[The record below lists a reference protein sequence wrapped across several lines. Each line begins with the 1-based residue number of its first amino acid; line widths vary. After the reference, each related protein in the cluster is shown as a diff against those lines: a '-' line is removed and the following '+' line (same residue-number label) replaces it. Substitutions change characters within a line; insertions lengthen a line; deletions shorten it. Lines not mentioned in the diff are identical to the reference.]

1 MRIRVSRGYI
11 SIMKRIT
18 AVICSLAIGVL
29 VANGQTALQN
39 SLERSSQLSEQI
51 NKTLNSGP
59 KVANGQTPSMQ
70 DWVNSLGDK
79 GQAQK
84 FGFNDAPLDVGWVG
98 DHWSVSWVKG
108 DKYVP
113 MERPFRTSMTFP
125 ASTIKLYW
133 EKGYSIGLIKND
145 GIYFNLPQPWAV
157 SFFKGNVTGQGY
169 KSVRKDAVQ
178 SELKSLVSAGK
189 RIRAVEY
196 VDYDEE
202 ILIVY
207 EDGKGEVASCTW
219 SNISQYIKSVND
231 KGWRVHSIA
240 QAGELWVGGLLG
252 SSQKAYQLLLIPKN
266 GAADDVWGKAE
277 DEEYMWSK
285 GYVGVCGLM
294 HGSYIGSVY
303 TRDFG
308 VLYRKISND
317 EVVVESQRVEVV
329 SGKGSLVSPFTHE
342 DQVKTSSSSVKGAAS
357 AVVID
362 ALNGFLVTNYHVV
375 EGASNLSIIF
385 QSIEYDVTVVAT
397 DDAND
402 LALLRIQGSVPQ
414 GLSSLP
420 ISINDGLGDDIVTA
434 GYPLQ
439 SVLGD
444 DIKVTEGIISSTSYL
459 GGSNMYQHSA
469 PITNGSSGGAL
480 LDRQGNLAGITQGGY
495 RPDANTE
502 NVNAAVKSL
511 MILSLIQGESD
522 CDVIVGDENQSI
534 SFSELF
540 RSVVAVKVR

>member
-1 MRIRVSRGYI
+1 MGIRVSGGYI
-11 SIMKRIT
+11 SIMKRFT
-18 AVICSLAIGVL
+18 ALFCFLAFGVL

-39 SLERSSQLSEQI
+39 SLARSSQLSEQI
-51 NKTLNSGP
+51 NKTLNPGHKLP
-59 KVANGQTPSMQ
+59 VALQ
-70 DWVNSLGDK
+70 DALINVM
-79 GQAQK
+79 
-84 FGFNDAPLDVGWVG
+84 
-98 DHWSVSWVKG
+98 WSVDDWYQVWVKR
-108 DKYVP
+108 DVYVP
-113 MERPFRTSMTFP
+113 MDRPFRTSATFP
-125 ASTIKLYW
+125 KSTIKLYW
-133 EKGYSIGLIKND
+133 ERGYDIGIIRHEWNT
-145 GIYFNLPQPWAV
+145 NQTLPNAWAV
-157 SFFKGNVTGQGY
+157 SFYKGNNTGQAY
-169 KSVRKDAVQ
+169 KTVTKDNVS
-178 SELKSLVSAGK
+178 SELKNLVNAGK

-196 VDYDEE
+196 FDFPEE

-207 EDGKGEVASCTW
+207 EDGKGEVMTCDW
-219 SNISQYIKSVND
+219 SSISQSIKKANDLGWSVSRLARGGRIYI
-231 KGWRVHSIA
+231 
-240 QAGELWVGGLLG
+240 GGLLG
-252 SSQKAYQLLLIPKN
+252 DYEDAYHLLLTPKN
-266 GAADDVWGKAE
+266 GGADDKWGKVE
-277 DEEYMWSK
+277 DIEYMQAH
-285 GYVGVCGLM
+285 GYVPKVM
-294 HGSYIGSVY
+294 HKQLVTLY
-303 TRDFG
+303 TYEFG
-308 VLYRKISND
+308 ILFGKVSND
-317 EVVVESQRVEVV
+317 EVVVASEAIEVV
-329 SGKGSLVSPFTHE
+329 GGRGSLVSPFTHE
-342 DQVKTSSSSVKGAAS
+342 DLVKTSSSSVKGAAS

-534 SFSELF
+534 FFSELF
-540 RSVVAVKVR
+540 RSVVAVKVL